1 MLPGDLVRLALSALY
16 QQKVRTALTALGVVI
31 GTFVLILSL
40 SVGQGVQRLA
50 MNEFRKHD
58 QLRSILVWPGHRPQE
73 EDVPPQELDI
83 QGHMSEAK
91 RERLRQAVVRRWR
104 GRPKRDTSHGITE
117 ERLRQLRE
125 IEHVEAVIP
134 FLNRTGRATFEGK
147 AQEVSTLAV
156 DAGDDRTRDRIVAGD
171 NLPAGGGPYALVNE
185 YVLYR
190 WGVADDAAVEAA
202 LGRKLRLE
210 YRSPRPAPNTL
221 LFLLGAGGR
230 PEMSRDQEQAL
241 DKVLRQLPDALD
253 KLSLSAAEK
262 ATLRG
267 MLQGPAR
274 PAPPSPL
281 PLSPS
286 EGERGRGEGAVAEE
300 LTIVGVLRD
309 ATKEEQRTL
318 WGYTLADA
326 DVMLPQRLGE
336 ELYRRVPAQREYGYH
351 QARVRVDKEE
361 HVKEVQA
368 KVTALGLEAYSL
380 VEVVDQVRFNVLL
393 ISFATAFLAVVALVV
408 AGLGITNTMLM
419 SVLERTHEIGVMKAV
434 GARDRHVLWMF
445 LVEGALVGLTG
456 GAVGLVLSWLASFP
470 ADRVARSLA
479 EKQVQTRLTESLF
492 VFPAWLAVGVP
503 LFVGALTMLAAAYP
517 ARRAARVNPITA
529 LRHE

>member
-1 MLPGDLVRLALSALY
+1 LLPGDLVRLALSALY
-16 QQKVRTALTALGVVI
+16 QQKVRTALTTLGVVI

-40 SVGQGVQRLA
+40 SIGQGVQRLA
-50 MNEFRKHD
+50 MNEFRRHD
-58 QLRSILVWPGHRPQE
+58 QLRTILVWPAYRPQE

-83 QGHMSEAK
+83 QGDMSDAK

-104 GRPKRDTSHGITE
+104 GRVRRDTSHGLTE

-125 IEHVEAVIP
+125 IEHVEAVVP
-134 FLNRTGRATFEGK
+134 FLHRQGK
-147 AQEVSTLAV
+147 ALFGGHTQEVSTLAV
-156 DAGDDRTRDRIVAGD
+156 DAGDDRCRDRIVAGG
-171 NLPAGGGPYALVNE
+171 NLPASGGPYALVNE

-190 WGVADDAAVEAA
+190 WGVADDAAVEAV

-210 YRSPRPAPNTL
+210 YHSPRPAPNTL

-230 PEMSRDQEQAL
+230 PELSPDEERVL

-253 KLSLSAAEK
+253 KMALSAGEK
-262 ATLRG
+262 AVLRQ
-267 MLQGPAR
+267 LLKGPAR
-274 PAPPSPL
+274 PAPTAAGPP
-281 PLSPS
+281 
-286 EGERGRGEGAVAEE
+286 AVAEE
-300 LTIVGVLRD
+300 LTVVGVLRD

-326 DVMLPQRLGE
+326 DVMVPQRLGE
-336 ELYRRVPAQREYGYH
+336 ELYGRVPSQREYGFH
-351 QARVRVDKEE
+351 QARVRVDSEE
-361 HVKEVQA
+361 HVQAVQGR
-368 KVTALGLEAYSL
+368 VTALGLEAYSL

-393 ISFATAFLAVVALVV
+393 ISFATAFVAVVALVV

-434 GARDRHVLWMF
+434 GARDRHVQLMF

-456 GAVGLVLSWLASFP
+456 GCVGLLLSWLASFP
-470 ADRVARSLA
+470 ADRVARALA
-479 EKQVQTRLTESLF
+479 EKQVHTRLTESLF
-492 VFPAWLAVGVP
+492 VFPPWLTVGVP
-503 LFVGALTMLAAAYP
+503 LFVGALTMLAAFYP

>member
-16 QQKVRTALTALGVVI
+16 QQKVRTALTTLGVVI

-40 SVGQGVQRLA
+40 SIGQGVQRLA
-50 MNEFRKHD
+50 MKEFRRHD
-58 QLRSILVWPGHRPQE
+58 QLRTILVWPAYRPQE
-73 EDVPPQELDI
+73 EDVPPRELEI
-83 QGHMSEAK
+83 QGDMSDAK

-104 GRPKRDTSHGITE
+104 GRPKRDVSHGLTE
-117 ERLRQLRE
+117 ERLRQLRA

-134 FLNRTGRATFEGK
+134 FLNRPGK
-147 AQEVSTLAV
+147 AVLAGHTQEVSTLAV
-156 DAGDDRTRDRIVAGD
+156 DAGDDRCQDRIVAGA
-171 NLPAGGGPYALVNE
+171 NLPAAGGPYALVNE

-190 WGVADDAAVEAA
+190 WGVADDAAVAA
-202 LGRKLRLE
+202 VLGRKLRLE

-230 PEMSRDQEQAL
+230 PELSPDQERVL
-241 DKVLRQLPDALD
+241 DKVVGQLPDALD
-253 KLSLSAAEK
+253 KMSLSAGEK
-262 ATLRG
+262 AVLRQ
-267 MLQGPAR
+267 LLKGPAR
-274 PAPPSPL
+274 PAVTAPAPP
-281 PLSPS
+281 
-286 EGERGRGEGAVAEE
+286 AVAEE

-326 DVMLPQRLGE
+326 DLMVPQRLGE
-336 ELYRRVPAQREYGYH
+336 ELYERVPTQREYGYH
-351 QARVRVDKEE
+351 QARVRVDGEE
-361 HVKEVQA
+361 HVREVHA
-368 KVTALGLEAYSL
+368 RLTALGLETYSL

-393 ISFATAFLAVVALVV
+393 ISFATAFVAVVALVV

-434 GARDRHVLWMF
+434 GARDRHVQLLF
-445 LVEGALVGLTG
+445 LVEGTLVGLTG
-456 GAVGLVLSWLASFP
+456 GALGLLLSWLASFP

-479 EKQVQTRLTESLF
+479 ERQVHTRLTESLF
-492 VFPAWLAVGVP
+492 VFPPWLAVGVP
-503 LFVGALTMLAAAYP
+503 LFVGALTMLAAVYP

>member
-1 MLPGDLVRLALSALY
+1 LALSALY
-16 QQKVRTALTALGVVI
+16 QQKVRTALTTLGVVI
-31 GTFVLILSL
+31 GTVVLILSL
-40 SVGQGVQRLA
+40 SIGQGVQRLA

-58 QLRSILVWPGHRPQE
+58 QLRSILVWPAYRPQE
-73 EDVPPQELDI
+73 EDVPPQELEIHGD
-83 QGHMSEAK
+83 MSEAK

-117 ERLRQLRE
+117 EKLRQLRA
-125 IEHVEAVIP
+125 IEHVEAVVP
-134 FLNRTGRATFEGK
+134 FLHRTGRAAFAGH
-147 AQEVSTLAV
+147 AQDVSTLAV
-156 DAGDDRTRDRIVAGD
+156 DAGDDRCKDRIVAGA
-171 NLPAGGGPYALVNE
+171 NLPAEGGPYVLVNE

-190 WGVADDAAVEAA
+190 WGVADDAQVAAV

-210 YRSPRPAPNTL
+210 YRSPRLAPNAL

-230 PEMSRDQEQAL
+230 PELSADQERAL
-241 DKVLRQLPDALD
+241 DKVLRQLPAAVDRME
-253 KLSLSAAEK
+253 LSDGEK
-262 ATLRG
+262 GLLRE
-267 MLQGPAR
+267 MLKAPAR
-274 PAPPSPL
+274 PAPTAPP
-281 PLSPS
+281 
-286 EGERGRGEGAVAEE
+286 AVAQE

-326 DVMLPQRLGE
+326 DLVLPQRLGE
-336 ELYRRVPAQREYGYH
+336 ELYERVPAQREYGFH
-351 QARVRVDKEE
+351 QARVRVDSEE

-368 KVTALGLEAYSL
+368 RVTALGLEAYSL

-393 ISFATAFLAVVALVV
+393 ISFATAFVAVVALVV
-408 AGLGITNTMLM
+408 AGLGITNTLLM

-434 GARDRHVLWMF
+434 GARDRHVQMMF

-456 GAVGLVLSWLASFP
+456 GVVGLLLSWLASFP

-479 EKQVQTRLTESLF
+479 EKQVHTRLAESLF
-492 VFPAWLAVGVP
+492 VFPPWLTVGVP
-503 LFVGALTMLAAAYP
+503 LFVGALTMLAAFYP

>member
-1 MLPGDLVRLALSALY
+1 LLPGDLVRLALSALY
-16 QQKVRTALTALGVVI
+16 QQKVRTALTTLGVVI

-40 SVGQGVQRLA
+40 SIGQGVQRLA

-58 QLRSILVWPGHRPQE
+58 QLRSILVWPAFRPQE

-83 QGHMSEAK
+83 HGDMSEAK
-91 RERLRQAVVRRWR
+91 RERLRQAVIRRWR
-104 GRPKRDTSHGITE
+104 GRPKRDTAHGLTK

-134 FLNRTGRATFEGK
+134 FLHRQGK
-147 AQEVSTLAV
+147 ALLAGQAQDVSTLAV
-156 DAGDDRTRDRIVAGD
+156 DAGDDRCQDRIVAGA
-171 NLPAGGGPYALVNE
+171 NLPAAGGPYVLVNE

-190 WGVADDAAVEAA
+190 WGVADDAAVAA
-202 LGRKLRLE
+202 VLGRKLRLE

-221 LFLLGAGGR
+221 LFLLGAAVR
-230 PEMSRDQEQAL
+230 PELSADQERVL
-241 DKVLRQLPDALD
+241 EKVLRQLPAAVERME
-253 KLSLSAAEK
+253 LSAGEK
-262 ATLRG
+262 GLLRE
-267 MLQGPAR
+267 MLKAPAR
-274 PAPPSPL
+274 PAPTTAAGPP
-281 PLSPS
+281 
-286 EGERGRGEGAVAEE
+286 AVAQE

-326 DVMLPQRLGE
+326 DLVLPQRLGE
-336 ELYRRVPAQREYGYH
+336 ELYDRLPAQREYGFH
-351 QARVRVDKEE
+351 QARVRVDSEE
-361 HVKEVQA
+361 HVQEVQ
-368 KVTALGLEAYSL
+368 KRVTALGLEAYSL

-393 ISFATAFLAVVALVV
+393 ISFATAFVAVVALVV

-434 GARDRHVLWMF
+434 GARDRHVQLLF

-456 GAVGLVLSWLASFP
+456 GGVGLLLSWLASFP
-470 ADRVARSLA
+470 ADRVARALA
-479 EKQVQTRLTESLF
+479 EKQVHTRLTESLF
-492 VFPAWLAVGVP
+492 VFPPWLTVGVP
-503 LFVGALTMLAAAYP
+503 LFVGALTMLAAFYP

>member
-16 QQKVRTALTALGVVI
+16 QQKVRTALTTLGVVI

-40 SVGQGVQRLA
+40 SIGQGVQRLA

-58 QLRSILVWPGHRPQE
+58 QLRSILVWPGYRPQA

-83 QGHMSEAK
+83 QGDMSEAK
-91 RERLRQAVVRRWR
+91 RERLRQAVIRRWR
-104 GRPKRDTSHGITE
+104 GRVKRDTSHGITE
-117 ERLRQLRE
+117 ERLRQLRA
-125 IEHVEAVIP
+125 IEHVEAVVP
-134 FLNRTGRATFEGK
+134 FLNRTGRATFGGK

-156 DAGDDRTRDRIVAGD
+156 DAVDDRCRDRIVAGGE
-171 NLPAGGGPYALVNE
+171 LPAGGGPYALVNE

-190 WGVADDAAVEAA
+190 WGVADDAAVEAV

-230 PEMSRDQEQAL
+230 PGMSRDQEQAL
-241 DKVLRQLPDALD
+241 DKVLRQLPEALD
-253 KLSLSAAEK
+253 KLSLSAGEK
-262 ATLRG
+262 ATLRQ
-267 MLQGPAR
+267 MLKGPGRPAPTAAR
-274 PAPPSPL
+274 PA
-281 PLSPS
+281 
-286 EGERGRGEGAVAEE
+286 AAE

-336 ELYRRVPAQREYGYH
+336 ELYERVPAQREYGFH
-351 QARVRVDKEE
+351 QARVRVDGEE

-368 KVTALGLEAYSL
+368 RVAALGLEAYSL

-434 GARDRHVLWMF
+434 GARDRHVQWLF
-445 LVEGALVGLTG
+445 LAEGALVGLTG
-456 GAVGLVLSWLASFP
+456 GCVGLLLSWLASFP

-479 EKQVQTRLTESLF
+479 ERQVQARLTESLF
-492 VFPAWLAVGVP
+492 VFPPWLTAGVP
-503 LFVGALTMLAAAYP
+503 LFVGALTMLAAYYP